1 MSKSKIGLVLLGF
14 CCCYLIWLSI
24 PKGIASLYKL
34 GLENLIEKGNN
45 NDINLI
51 SSLSNE
57 LMSLDSVDP
66 DNLLDSANAVFL
78 QAANSENLSKEDRK
92 KYYSEAKVLAYEA
105 TKLRPLDFITYIQL
119 ARIEEYLGNNFS
131 LARDALR
138 KAQQVG
144 PYEVY
149 MATTSLEL
157 YLSHWSELTR
167 EEKILTVRYIT
178 QHKKYGLTQYDIN
191 NLLEGSP
198 FSSSLCNITA
208 IKQQLGLSYCH

>member
-1 MSKSKIGLVLLGF
+1 MSKSKIGLVLLGL

-45 NDINLI
+45 NDINII

-78 QAANSENLSKEDRK
+78 QAVNSENLSEKDRK
-92 KYYSEAKVLAYEA
+92 RYYSEAKALAYEA
-105 TKLRPLDFITYIQL
+105 TKMRPLDFITYTQL
-119 ARIEEYLGNNFS
+119 ARIEAYLGNNFT
-131 LARDALR
+131 LAREALR
-138 KAQQVG
+138 NAQQIG
-144 PYEVY
+144 PYEAY
-149 MATTSLEL
+149 MATTSVEL
-157 YLSHWSELTR
+157 YLSYWSELTR
-167 EEKILTVRYIT
+167 EEKLLTVRYIT

-191 NLLEGSP
+191 NLLEDSP